1 MYNYGNNSE
10 LLSVTD
16 SQNGI
21 KIDFKY
27 DSLGREIEKRY
38 ENGNRE
44 TTVYDKAGRLY
55 YRYLEDSQKN
65 VLNGEGYYYDK
76 NGFVRGKV
84 NHKGEI
90 TLYDYDNLGQLRATY
105 SSISEDLENAQKT
118 EIKEDILCSG
128 KNL

>member
-1 MYNYGNNSE
+1 MAVEIKLYDFW
-10 LLSVTD
+10 L
-16 SQNGI
+16 

-44 TTVYDKAGRLY
+44 STVYDKAGRLY

-90 TLYDYDNLGQLRATY
+90 TLYDYDNLGQDRK
-105 SSISEDLENAQKT
+105 SVV
-118 EIKEDILCSG
+118 
-128 KNL
+128 